1 MKTLDQIPP
10 VKRSEHTHIQRMF
23 LKWHRYWLKCKDPIK
38 RKRLFEQ
45 TMVLG
50 NLVGKELEKE

>member
-10 VKRSEHTHIQRMF
+10 VKRCEHTHIQRMF
-23 LKWHRYWLKCKDPIK
+23 LKWSRYLRKCKDPAI

-50 NLVGKELEKE
+50 NLVIKELEKE